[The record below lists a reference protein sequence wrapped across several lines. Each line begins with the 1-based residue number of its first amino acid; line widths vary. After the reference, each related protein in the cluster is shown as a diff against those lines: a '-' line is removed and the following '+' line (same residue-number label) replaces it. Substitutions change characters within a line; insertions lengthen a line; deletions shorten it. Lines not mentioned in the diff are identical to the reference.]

1 MYHFLTQ
8 EHSQINATSPDGHT
22 QNQIDHMLINK
33 RWRGI
38 MQDAGALRGTDIGS
52 DQTLVL
58 ARMKLRKIK
67 RNGKVGHPS
76 GNEQTQMKS
85 FR

>member
-1 MYHFLTQ
+1 
-8 EHSQINATSPDGHT
+8 
-22 QNQIDHMLINK
+22 
-33 RWRGI
+33 

-76 GNEQTQMKS
+76 GYEQTQMKS
-85 FR
+85 FRWLDAKIVSLS

>member
-1 MYHFLTQ
+1 MDFTRL
-8 EHSQINATSPDGHT
+8 SHT
-22 QNQIDHMLINK
+22 EPIDHMLINK

-38 MQDAGALRGTDIGS
+38 MQDAGALRGADIGS

-58 ARMKLRKIK
+58 AKMKLRKTK

-76 GNEQTQMKS
+76 GYEQTQRS
-85 FR
+85 HSHEII